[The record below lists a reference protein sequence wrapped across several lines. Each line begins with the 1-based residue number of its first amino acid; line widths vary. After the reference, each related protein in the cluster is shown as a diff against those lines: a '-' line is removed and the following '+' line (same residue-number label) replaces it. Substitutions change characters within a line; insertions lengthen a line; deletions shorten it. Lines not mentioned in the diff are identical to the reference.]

1 MKRQA
6 TFTVANIAER
16 WNCSHSS
23 VLTLIDLGLLP
34 AIDISTNPAT
44 RSRYVVS
51 AEALEAFEAKRTT
64 RPPEPATARRK
75 KRVSIPAGGIVEFFK

>member
-1 MKRQA
+1 MSLKA
-6 TFTVANIAER
+6 TFTIAQLCER

-23 VLTLIDLGLLP
+23 VLALINRGELQ

-51 AEALEAFEAKRTT
+51 AEALEAFETKRTT
-64 RPPEPATARRK
+64 RPPEPGRK
-75 KRVSIPAGGIVEFFK
+75 RRVSAPVGGVVEFFK